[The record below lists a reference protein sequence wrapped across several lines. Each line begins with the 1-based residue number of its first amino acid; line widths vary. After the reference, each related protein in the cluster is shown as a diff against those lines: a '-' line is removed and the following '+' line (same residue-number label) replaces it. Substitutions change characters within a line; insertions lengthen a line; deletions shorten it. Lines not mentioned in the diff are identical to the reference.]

1 MEGYIV
7 HGSVGMTRG
16 SVLRVEDGRGMLVYV
31 WDGGIWLTQ
40 EGDGRDRYLAPGQW
54 FMLDRNGVTVVHSLR
69 RSVLTLTAPEPVL
82 YAKRVTLS
90 LAGRAQARVLYDASR
105 ETVGIVQRLRI
116 AAARFWAAAFAPQAR
131 TTHAAV

>member
-16 SVLRVEDGRGMLVYV
+16 SVLRIEDGRGMLVYV

-54 FMLDRNGVTVVHSLR
+54 FLLDRNGVAVIHSLR
-69 RSVLTLTAPEPVL
+69 RSVLTLTAPDPVL

-105 ETVGIVQRLRI
+105 EQVSIVERLRI
-116 AAARFWAAAFAPQAR
+116 SAARLWAAAFAPQPPA
-131 TTHAAV
+131 THASV

>member
-16 SVLRVEDGRGMLVYV
+16 SVLRIEDGKGMLVYV

-40 EGDGRDRYLAPGQW
+40 ERDARDRYLAPGQW
-54 FMLDRNGVTVVHSLR
+54 FMLDRGGVTLIHSLR
-69 RSVLTLTAPEPVL
+69 RSVLTLTAPQPAL

-90 LAGRAQARVLYDASR
+90 LAGRPVSRVLYDASR
-105 ETVGIVQRLRI
+105 EQLPAIERLRI
-116 AAARFWAAAFAPQAR
+116 RLAQFWATAFISQAR
-131 TTHAAV
+131 ATSAAL

>member
-1 MEGYIV
+1 MDGYIV

-16 SVLRVEDGRGMLVYV
+16 SVVRIEDGKGMLVYV

-40 EGDGRDRYLAPGQW
+40 EGDGRDRYFAPGQW
-54 FMLDRNGVTVVHSLR
+54 FMLDRNGVTVIHSLR

-90 LAGRAQARVLYDASR
+90 LAGRATARVLYDASR
-105 ETVGIVQRLRI
+105 EKVGIVQRLRI
-116 AAARFWAAAFAPQAR
+116 AAARFWAAVSAGHAP
-131 TTHAAV
+131 TTHAV